1 MPVSMTSSFDAWL
14 MQSYVKCWTPP
25 PTKPKGEVY
34 VAEIK
39 ITLNHDGSLSA
50 SPVLLNPPTDFA
62 WGPHAKSAIQA
73 VKKCDPLRVPTQYL
87 PYFEK
92 WKVETI
98 HFDPTDPS

>member
-1 MPVSMTSSFDAWL
+1 MPASMASAVDVWL
-14 MQSYVKCWTPP
+14 MQSYSKCWTPP

-39 ITLNHDGSLSA
+39 IILNHDGSLSA
-50 SPVLLNPPTDFA
+50 SPVLLNSPTDPA
-62 WGPHAKSAIQA
+62 WGPHAKSAMLA

-87 PYFEK
+87 PYFEE

-98 HFDPTDPS
+98 HFDPRDPS